1 MKHTAETL
9 QAAFKY
15 LWPDE
20 VPLLKSLARS
30 LPDNPTVIN
39 IGAGSGTSG
48 LAFMESRPDLHLVT
62 IDTEDQ
68 DSPLGSLYSERLILE
83 EAGLWGERNEQIKGD
98 SKKIGA
104 IWPTFA
110 GPVNMVFVD
119 GEHSYEGC
127 AGDILAWLP
136 HIKPGGIMAVHDYKK
151 MDAYKVAHNKDDV
164 PHPMPWPGVDQAVDD
179 LLLRQYEIL
188 SWVNTLIAFRI
199 TK

>member
-1 MKHTAETL
+1 MKHTAESL
-9 QAAFKY
+9 RDAFKY

-30 LPDNPTVIN
+30 LPPHPTVVN
-39 IGAGSGTSG
+39 IGAGAGTSG
-48 LAFMESRPDLHLVT
+48 LAFLESRPDLRLVT
-62 IDTEDQ
+62 IDIEDQ

-110 GPVNMVFVD
+110 GPVDMVFID
-119 GEHSYEGC
+119 GGHSYDEC

-136 HIKPGGIMAVHDYKK
+136 HIKLGGIMAVHDYKK
-151 MDAYKVAHNKDDV
+151 VDAYKVPHQPDTV
-164 PHPMPWPGVDQAVDD
+164 PHPKDWPGVDLAVDE
-179 LLLRQYEIL
+179 LLLRQFEIL

-199 TK
+199 IQ